1 MYVSCSWNIYSKK
14 LDSITSM
21 PPSIHQFPNFLKA
34 FSVTSEGFWN
44 SVLAYMGKKVW
55 KEMENIQNIDSI
67 I

>member
-1 MYVSCSWNIYSKK
+1 
-14 LDSITSM
+14 M

>member
-34 FSVTSEGFWN
+34 FSITSEGFWN
-44 SVLAYMGKKVW
+44 SVLEDMGEKCGKKW
-55 KEMENIQNIDSI
+55 KTFKIDEQK
-67 I
+67 